1 MQCNKMVLV
10 LVFWTVCLAVAGASD
25 LERTD
30 EQNKQGEHN
39 KQGDKQKSGV
49 ALDQIAVVVNDDV
62 ITNHEQKNYLDKIKQ
77 QLKKQGTP
85 LPAAKE
91 LEKQVLERMII
102 DMLQLQF
109 AKESG
114 LRIDDVQLDK
124 ALGRIAQQNNFPT
137 LAEFRVKLDKE
148 GVDFKKF
155 REEIRNEITYSR
167 LREREVDS
175 KLVVSDN
182 EIENYLL
189 TQSKQ
194 SGKSEEIELA
204 HILVQIPEQASA
216 AKIQVSRQRAD
227 QAWTQLKDG
236 AQFAQVAAGFSD
248 AKDGLQGGN
257 LGWRTADRL
266 PSIFQ
271 NAIKS
276 MRTGELSAVLRSPNA
291 FHIIKLL
298 NKRSQDAPV
307 MITQTRAR
315 HILIKTSEFTSENE
329 AKNRLAEIKKRI
341 EGGISFS
348 EQAKLYSE
356 DGSAAQGGDLGWVSP
371 GSFVPE
377 FERAMNDLKIAQISN
392 LVQSEF
398 GWHLIQVME
407 RRNANISIE
416 QKKQQAGMA
425 IRSYKSDEAYQEWLR
440 QLRDRAYID
449 YRNSASN

>member
-1 MQCNKMVLV
+1 MQYIKAVYALA
-10 LVFWTVCLAVAGASD
+10 LWSVCLVGAGASD
-25 LERTD
+25 LD
-30 EQNKQGEHN
+30 GPN
-39 KQGDKQKSGV
+39 DKQKSGV
-49 ALDQIAVVVNDDV
+49 ALDHIAVVVNEDV
-62 ITNHEQKNYLDKIKQ
+62 ITYHELKNHLEKIKQ

-85 LPAAKE
+85 LPAEKE

-109 AKESG
+109 AKEYG
-114 LRIDDVQLDK
+114 IRIDDVQLDK

-137 LAEFRVKLDKE
+137 LAEFRVKLAQD

-155 REEIRNEITYSR
+155 REEIRNEITFSR

-194 SGKSEEIELA
+194 PSKSEEIELV

-227 QAWTQLKDG
+227 QAWAQLKGG

-271 NAIKS
+271 NALKN
-276 MRTGELSAVLRSPNA
+276 MQTGEISAVLRSPNA

-298 NKRSQDAPV
+298 NKRSQDAPL

-315 HILIKTSEFTSENE
+315 HILIKTSEFSSENE
-329 AKNRLAEIKKRI
+329 ARSRLAEIKKRI
-341 EGGISFS
+341 EGGANFA

-356 DGSAAQGGDLGWVSP
+356 DGSATQGGDLGWVSP

-377 FERAMNDLKIAQISN
+377 FERAMNTLKIEEISN
-392 LVQSEF
+392 LVQTEF

-407 RRNANISIE
+407 RRNADVSVE

-425 IRSYKSDEAYQEWLR
+425 IRSYKSDEANQEWLR
-440 QLRDRAYID
+440 QLRDRAYIE
-449 YRNSASN
+449 YRDSASN

>member
-1 MQCNKMVLV
+1 MQCTKIVNVL
-10 LVFWTVCLAVAGASD
+10 LLWSFCLAGANADD
-25 LERTD
+25 LQRSA
-30 EQNKQGEHN
+30 
-39 KQGDKQKSGV
+39 DKQKSSV
-49 ALDQIAVVVNDDV
+49 AVDQIAVVVNDDV
-62 ITNHEQKNYLDKIKQ
+62 ITRYELNSYLEKIRQ

-91 LEKQVLERMII
+91 LEKQVLERLII

-114 LRIDDVQLDK
+114 VRIDDAQLDK
-124 ALGRIAQQNNFPT
+124 ALGRIAQQNNFAS
-137 LAEFRVKLDKE
+137 LAEFKAKLGTE

-155 REEIRNEITYSR
+155 REEIRNEITFTR

-189 TQSKQ
+189 MQEKQ
-194 SGKSEEIELA
+194 SGKGEEIELA

-216 AKIQVSRQRAD
+216 EKIQASRQRAD
-227 QAWTQLKDG
+227 QAWAQLRGG

-257 LGWRTADRL
+257 LGWRSADRL

-271 NAIKS
+271 EALRH
-276 MRTGELSAVLRSPNA
+276 MQPGEISAVLRSPNA

-298 NKRSQDAPV
+298 NKRSKDAPV
-307 MITQTRAR
+307 MITQTRVR
-315 HILIKTSEFTSENE
+315 HILIKTSELTSESE
-329 AKNRLAEIKKRI
+329 AKNRLAEIKRRI
-341 EGGISFS
+341 EGGADFAA
-348 EQAKLYSE
+348 QAKQYSE

-371 GSFVPE
+371 GGFVAE
-377 FERAMNDLKIAQISN
+377 FERAMNALKVGQVSN
-392 LVQSEF
+392 LVQTEF

-407 RRNANISIE
+407 RRNADVSVE

-425 IRSYKSDEAYQEWLR
+425 IRAFKSDEAYQDWLR
-440 QLRDRAYID
+440 QLRDRAFID
-449 YRNSASN
+449 YRNAASN

>member
-1 MQCNKMVLV
+1 MQYIKAVYALA
-10 LVFWTVCLAVAGASD
+10 LWSVCLVGAGASNLD
-25 LERTD
+25 GP
-30 EQNKQGEHN
+30 N
-39 KQGDKQKSGV
+39 DKQKSGV
-49 ALDQIAVVVNDDV
+49 ALDHIAVVVNEDV
-62 ITNHEQKNYLDKIKQ
+62 ITYHELKNHLEKIKQ

-85 LPAAKE
+85 LPAEKE

-109 AKESG
+109 AKEYG
-114 LRIDDVQLDK
+114 IRIDDVQLDK

-137 LAEFRVKLDKE
+137 LAEFRVKLAQD

-155 REEIRNEITYSR
+155 REEIRNEITFSR

-194 SGKSEEIELA
+194 PSKSEEIELV

-227 QAWTQLKDG
+227 QAWAQLKGG

-266 PSIFQ
+266 PSVFQ
-271 NAIKS
+271 NALKN
-276 MRTGELSAVLRSPNA
+276 MQTGEISAVLRSPNA

-298 NKRSQDAPV
+298 NKRSQDAPL

-315 HILIKTSEFTSENE
+315 HILIKTSEFSSENE
-329 AKNRLAEIKKRI
+329 ARSRLAEIKKRI
-341 EGGISFS
+341 EGGANFA

-356 DGSAAQGGDLGWVSP
+356 DGSATQGGDLGWVSP

-377 FERAMNDLKIAQISN
+377 FERAMNTLKIEEISN
-392 LVQSEF
+392 LVQTEF

-407 RRNANISIE
+407 RRNADVSVE

-425 IRSYKSDEAYQEWLR
+425 IRSYKSDEANQEWLR
-440 QLRDRAYID
+440 QLRDRAYIE
-449 YRNSASN
+449 YRDSASN